1 MTMDNNE
8 TLKQELIDARI
19 QLLET
24 VVGLSEEELATAVYS
39 EETVW
44 TVADLVR
51 HLAGAESSMTR
62 LMQGIQAGGSGASP
76 DFDLARWNASRI
88 AKVKDKSH
96 AEIIQTMSE
105 NREQLF
111 AFIDSLEPAD
121 WDKEG
126 RHGSLKIMSIGE
138 ICEIIAS
145 HERQH
150 LADIKEAL
158 GE

>member
-1 MTMDNNE
+1 MDKKE
-8 TLKQELIDARI
+8 TIKQDLIDARV

-24 VVGLSEEELATAVYS
+24 IVGLSDEELATAVYS

-44 TVADLVR
+44 TVGDLIR
-51 HLAGAESSMTR
+51 HLASAESSMTR
-62 LMQGIQAGGSGASP
+62 LMQGIQAGGDGAAP

-88 AKVKDKSH
+88 AKVKDKAH
-96 AEIIQTMSE
+96 TEIIQSMSQ
-105 NREQLF
+105 NRERLF

-126 RHGSLKIMSIGE
+126 RHGSLKIMSITE

-145 HERQH
+145 HERHH
-150 LADIKEAL
+150 LADIREAL
-158 GE
+158 GG

>member
-1 MTMDNNE
+1 MDKKE
-8 TLKQELIDARI
+8 LIKEDLIDARV

-24 VVGLSEEELATAVYS
+24 VVGLLEDELATAVYS

-51 HLAGAESSMTR
+51 HLASAESSMTQ
-62 LMQGIQAGGSGASP
+62 LMQGILAGGSGAPP

-88 AKVKDKSH
+88 AKTKDKSH
-96 AEIIQTMSE
+96 AEIIQTMSQ
-105 NREQLF
+105 NRERLF

-126 RHGSLKIMSIGE
+126 RHGSLKIMNIAE
-138 ICEIIAS
+138 ICAIIAS
-145 HERQH
+145 HDRHH

-158 GE
+158 AI